1 MTGYTSAGVLP
12 ICIHNRM
19 PYALLGREEFTAR
32 TRRWADFAGRKKST
46 DADEYETAA
55 REFCEESVHCVTL
68 DGVETN
74 TVEAV
79 AKHLRAQNFV
89 LRLVIEKASKGKRIL
104 FVVMAQYDRG
114 LVQRFAA
121 VRAAHMHLER
131 FTQRSVGNF
140 SRWWLPGTVV
150 DGQTGRA
157 MVLPDYYEKSALQYW
172 GFDDLG
178 LAVQNSGTIP
188 YTARNPAA
196 YFRLDMIPVLNA
208 TLPILTDGSLMAQ
221 LSFSGAVATC
231 PWRPS

>member
-12 ICIHNRM
+12 ICIHNGA

-46 DADEYETAA
+46 DVDEYETAA
-55 REFCEESVHCVTL
+55 REFCEESVHCVHL
-68 DGVETN
+68 NGVASN
-74 TVEAV
+74 TVDAV

-89 LRLVIEKASKGKRIL
+89 LKLLIEKASKGKRIL
-104 FVVMAQYDRG
+104 FVVLADYDRG

-131 FTQRSVGNF
+131 FTQRSVGRF
-140 SRWWLPGTVV
+140 SRWWLPGTVI
-150 DGQTGRA
+150 DSQTGRA
-157 MVLPDYYEKSALQYW
+157 MVLPDYYEKSALHYW
-172 GFDDLG
+172 SFDDLDT
-178 LAVQNSGTIP
+178 AVKNNGTIP
-188 YTARNPAA
+188 YTARCPAA

-208 TLPILTDGSLMAQ
+208 TLPILCDGSLLTQ
-221 LSFSGAVATC
+221 VSFSGAVATC